1 MKKWLIISSAN
12 GGVGFELAAQLVA
25 KGSYHVLLGSR
36 SAEKGNAAVKEL
48 QSRNLPGSVE
58 LIVIDVT
65 SDESIE
71 QAATAV
77 QNSHGKLDI
86 LVNNAAI
93 GTSAPPIRKQ
103 LRDIF
108 DTNVTGPAV
117 VVNVFASL
125 LKKST
130 TTPRIINVT
139 SGAGSIERR
148 LDSSS
153 PTYKMQATDYRTSK
167 AALNMITA
175 CQWVEYGPAGIKVF
189 AFCPGFTVSNLSPHN
204 KAEFGAKPADQ
215 AVRPLVDVVEG
226 KRDDEAGKFL
236 NATGS
241 YPW

>member
-1 MKKWLIISSAN
+1 MIISSAN
-12 GGVGFELAAQLVA
+12 GGVGFELAAQLMA
-25 KGSYHVLLGSR
+25 KDSYHVLLGSR
-36 SAEKGNAAVKEL
+36 SPEKGNAAVKVL
-48 QSRNLPGSVE
+48 QSRSLPGSVE

-71 QAATAV
+71 GAATTV
-77 QNSHGKLDI
+77 QNNHGKLDI

-93 GTSAPPIRKQ
+93 GTRAPP
-103 LRDIF
+103 LRQQMRDAF
-108 DTNVTGPAV
+108 DTNATGPAV
-117 VVNVFASL
+117 VVKAFAPL

-130 TTPRIINVT
+130 TAARIINVS

-153 PTYKMQATDYRTSK
+153 PTYNMQVMEYRACK

-175 CQWVEYGPAGIKVF
+175 CQWVEYGPNIKVF
-189 AFCPGFTVSNLSPHN
+189 AFCPGFTVSNLGPMN
-204 KAEFGAKPADQ
+204 KAQFGAKPTDE

-236 NATGS
+236 NATGL